1 MKIITHQSSVPTADY
16 FLQPYAIIFAER
28 TMAEVELKVDEAEE
42 NEFVQKERPYWP
54 FIPSP
59 CTVPVCQGF
68 GKFSSYRDFREHWTR
83 KHTKEL
89 SHYICQE
96 CGKKF
101 ANNKHAKA
109 HTKSRIHK
117 GKTITIKYVQ
127 EPNTEFINPWDTL
140 PYQLGDKED
149 RANMITIQRHRL
161 AEERREM
168 NKRKID
174 VSKIP
179 YVGDSVCRDER
190 VVEREGRLYKD
201 TGLWGPP
208 EKRKR
213 IPLMDKKADQQ

>member
-1 MKIITHQSSVPTADY
+1 MKIITLQSSVPTADY

-28 TMAEVELKVDEAEE
+28 TMAEVELKVDEADE

-54 FIPSP
+54 FIPSH
-59 CTVPVCQGF
+59 CTVPFCQGF

-83 KHTKEL
+83 KHTKVL
-89 SHYICQE
+89 SHYIYQE

-101 ANNKHAKA
+101 ANNK

-168 NKRKID
+168 NKRK
-174 VSKIP
+174 
-179 YVGDSVCRDER
+179 
-190 VVEREGRLYKD
+190 
-201 TGLWGPP
+201 
-208 EKRKR
+208 KRCLQNSLR
-213 IPLMDKKADQQ
+213 RR